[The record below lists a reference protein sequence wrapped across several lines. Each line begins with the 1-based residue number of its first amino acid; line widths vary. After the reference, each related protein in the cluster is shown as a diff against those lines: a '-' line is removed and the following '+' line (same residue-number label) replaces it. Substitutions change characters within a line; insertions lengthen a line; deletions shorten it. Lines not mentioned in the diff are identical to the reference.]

1 MNETLRSVRLYH
13 LFILFAVLG
22 VSGCATTNQAPF
34 PLAQW
39 HDMNSRFNAYF
50 NAKEQVKEVLKTVD
64 KKHTDDFNTVIPLY
78 FYTNSKEFAGAAGEL
93 DAAEKRCEKSLRVHG
108 YSNYVDDHFLLIGIA
123 NYLKGDYDK
132 AITNFKFVTT
142 EYKEGVDYVKEIKRL
157 KGKSARP
164 SKKKKP
170 VKKPKFEKVLNDK
183 GKLVLE
189 KVDERPKYSAFVHEP
204 MRAEA
209 LIWLAKAYTSQEKF
223 TEAAAIIQYAKSDDK
238 FYKNL
243 DKDLLLAEADLL
255 IRQKEYSQAIK
266 PLEAYLAVVKKG
278 KKKRIRPLI
287 ALGQIY
293 ERTKNY
299 GKAADYYKQALK
311 SNPSYDMEF
320 FAKIQQTRLS
330 RKAKKNISEAKKIL
344 ARMSHD
350 GKYKENYDQIYYELG
365 EFALDEKDRST
376 ARKYFAKSV
385 ETSTVDVVQKSRSF
399 LRLAQMD
406 YDDEIYLASKFN
418 YDSAITGMSASE
430 PNYEATVRRG
440 KVLARLVEQLDIIS
454 AQDSLQRIARMS
466 PSERTR
472 FIKRLIAQ
480 QEKEKER
487 LEQEQQAAANAPT
500 APQTGATGTGSST
513 WYFYN
518 VQLRTK
524 GYADF
529 IKKWGKRKLENNW
542 RRKDKTST
550 NELTA
555 EITTSETTAG
565 EAEKE
570 QTAGASEEEK
580 ALANLPT
587 TADKITQ
594 SNDKLIDAYYASGT
608 IYKDDLSNYRK
619 ATYQFE
625 ELLRRFPKSKLE
637 AETYYQLYLLALK
650 TKNNSKADLYKS
662 KVLSEYPNS
671 AMAKYLQDGSY
682 FAKLQESENALSKY
696 YESAYNDYR
705 QGLYASASDKC
716 RQSSVKFNPNT
727 LQPKFDLLNAM
738 IEAKE
743 HRLDAYVQSLNK
755 IIAKHNGTPEQAK
768 AKELL
773 AAVNGSSLPMEDRSK
788 EVSPEPQPVAEQPV
802 AQQPVEK
809 PIETKEDTGPKQVK
823 PTELNNGTISEMKS
837 MLANR
842 LNKLNLP
849 NKDGEAEKTGE
860 PQPPKAEAK
869 PTEQA
874 KKEASVKP
882 ATEEK
887 PLAQNEVK
895 PQPETETAPQV
906 VEKNEQ
912 KTPPV
917 KQDTQPKETP
927 TASNAAK
934 DETKTTTTPAKEDAK
949 PIATAPKVEPQK
961 ESVNPPKNTA
971 ETKKETEVK
980 TQTSETKTTAQAT
993 VPAPKAEAPKKE
1005 SVSTALQMP
1014 VTINFDTTDIEVGL
1028 FGKSDA
1034 APHQVIIV
1042 FKDAQKYT
1050 ADVIQKLEQFE
1061 QNKLLSSSYMNRY
1074 VFIDN
1079 NTKLVAVKPFTNK
1092 ETALAFVAQLEGN
1105 IKEAI
1110 GKESSQ
1116 VLIYAI
1122 STLNYSTLVSNKRFG
1137 NYNNFYEKHY
1147 KAVQK

>member
-1 MNETLRSVRLYH
+1 MRLYH
-13 LFILFAVLG
+13 LFLLLVAIGLV
-22 VSGCATTNQAPF
+22 GCATTNQAPF

-50 NAKEQVKEVLKTVD
+50 NAKEQVKEVLKTVE
-64 KKHTDDFNTVIPLY
+64 KTHKDDFNTVIPLY

-108 YSNYVDDHFLLIGIA
+108 YSNYVDDHFMLIGIA

-170 VKKPKFEKVLNDK
+170 VKKPKFQKVLNDK

-189 KVDERPKYSAFVHEP
+189 KIDERPSYSAFVHEP

-209 LIWLAKAYTSQEKF
+209 LIWLAKAYTTQEKF

-255 IRQKEYSQAIK
+255 IRQKEYPQAIK
-266 PLEAYLAVVKKG
+266 PLEAYLEIVKKG

-299 GKAADYYKQALK
+299 AKAADYYKQALK
-311 SNPSYDMEF
+311 SNPNYDMEF

-330 RKAKKNISEAKKIL
+330 RKAKKDISEAKKIL

-376 ARKYFAKSV
+376 ARKYFGKSV
-385 ETSTVDVVQKSRSF
+385 ETSTVDIAQKSRSF

-418 YDSAITGMSASE
+418 YDSALTGMSASE

-454 AQDSLQRIARMS
+454 AQDSLQRIAKMS

-500 APQTGATGTGSST
+500 TPQTGATGTGSST

-555 EITTSETTAG
+555 ENTTSETTTS
-565 EAEKE
+565 ETEKE
-570 QTAGASEEEK
+570 QASGGSDEEK
-580 ALANLPT
+580 ALANLPLS
-587 TADKITQ
+587 ADKVTQ

-619 ATYQFE
+619 ATQQFE

-662 KVLSEYPNS
+662 KILSEYPNS

-773 AAVNGSSLPMEDRSK
+773 AAVNASSLPMEDRSK
-788 EVSPEPQPVAEQPV
+788 EVPQEPQPVAEQPI
-802 AQQPVEK
+802 AQQPVAKTE
-809 PIETKEDTGPKQVK
+809 IQEETTPKQIQS
-823 PTELNNGTISEMKS
+823 TELNKGNIVDMKS

-849 NKDGEAEKTGE
+849 NKDEEANKTAE
-860 PQPPKAEAK
+860 PQQPKAEVK
-869 PTEQA
+869 PTEQP
-874 KKEASVKP
+874 KESASIKP
-882 ATEEK
+882 ETEK
-887 PLAQNEVK
+887 PVAQNEVK
-895 PQPETETAPQV
+895 PKQETVTAPQV
-906 VEKNEQ
+906 VKKNEQ
-912 KTPPV
+912 EAPPAKTE
-917 KQDTQPKETP
+917 TQPKETP
-927 TASNAAK
+927 KTSNEKTVSNTAK
-934 DETKTTTTPAKEDAK
+934 DETKPTTITKEEVK
-949 PIATAPKVEPQK
+949 PIAAAEPKK
-961 ESVNPPKNTA
+961 ETVTPPKNTT

-980 TQTSETKTTAQAT
+980 AQTPETKTTT
-993 VPAPKAEAPKKE
+993 PAPKAETPKKE
-1005 SVSTALQMP
+1005 VPSTALQAAS
-1014 VTINFDTTDIEVGL
+1014 VTINLDTTDHEVGL

-1079 NTKLVAVKPFTNK
+1079 NTKLVAVKPFANK
-1092 ETALAFVAQLEGN
+1092 ETAMAFVAQLEEN

-1122 STLNYSTLVSNKRFG
+1122 STLNYATLVSNKRFG
-1137 NYNNFYEKHY
+1137 NYNYFYEKHY